1 MTKFQNSYGSTSLLS
16 NDVLERL
23 GVRGNKAIAAAN
35 DQRRHRWVTVVDPT
49 NQRSL
54 LQACD
59 DCGVVKSESSVIRR
73 CKADYGVALISSSQP
88 HGVKAA
94 I

>member
-1 MTKFQNSYGSTSLLS
+1 MARFQNSFANTKLIYSDLFERNGVE
-16 NDVLERL
+16 NDA
-23 GVRGNKAIAAAN
+23 RGGAAN
-35 DQRRHRWVTVVDPT
+35 HRRKHDWVTVVDPT

-59 DCGVVKSESSVIRR
+59 DCGVVKSENSVMRACR
-73 CKADYGVALISSSQP
+73 ADHGVALISSSSSLEVQI
-88 HGVKAA
+88 A

>member
-1 MTKFQNSYGSTSLLS
+1 MARFQNSFASSGLINAELP
-16 NDVLERL
+16 ERIR
-23 GVRGNKAIAAAN
+23 VESDARGGAAN
-35 DQRRHRWVTVVDPT
+35 DRRKHDWITVVDPT

-59 DCGVVKSESSVIRR
+59 DCGVVKSENSVMRHCR
-73 CKADYGVALISSSQP
+73 ANHGVALISSSSSLDVQM
-88 HGVKAA
+88 A